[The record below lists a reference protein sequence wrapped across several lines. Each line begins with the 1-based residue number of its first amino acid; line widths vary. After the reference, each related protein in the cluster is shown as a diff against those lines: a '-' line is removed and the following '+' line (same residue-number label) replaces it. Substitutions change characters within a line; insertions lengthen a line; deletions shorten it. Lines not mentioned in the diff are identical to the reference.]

1 MSSLPT
7 ADCLLCFET
16 KPLADFPQ
24 APVTPHCQ
32 HTATSCLV
40 CVASFL
46 ESQSRNGFINRL
58 SCPECSGLL
67 TYDGVQDFAT
77 SDLFERYK
85 TYAIE
90 QLISNT
96 YHLVWCPLC
105 GTQMAQYEGAEQGIT
120 LCLACNRQFCS
131 RHQVSWHAEF
141 TCDEYEIFLTDP
153 SFRSKAQLAAA
164 EQEAYGLQDEQLR
177 QLIQDADDNF
187 AHSLM
192 NERQA
197 SQARLEKKARERRL
211 AEERA
216 VREAQRQ
223 REREEAERV
232 LERKRQEEKLTGE
245 SIRRKTKP
253 CPGCRVPIEKNGGW
267 FLWSAAGW

>member
-1 MSSLPT
+1 MSSLAT
-7 ADCLLCFET
+7 ADCLSCFEV

-24 APVTPHCQ
+24 VPVTPHCR
-32 HTATSCLV
+32 HTATVCLV

-46 ESQSRNGFINRL
+46 ESQSSDGAMDRL
-58 SCPECSGLL
+58 SCPECSELL

-77 SDLFERYK
+77 PDLFERYK

-90 QLISNT
+90 QLIGKA
-96 YHLVWCPLC
+96 YDQIWCPLC
-105 GTQMAQYEGAEQGIT
+105 GTRMVQNVGAERGIA

-141 TCDEYEIFLTDP
+141 TCDEYEIFLNDAG
-153 SFRSKAQLAAA
+153 FRSKAQLAAA
-164 EQEAYGLQDEQLR
+164 EEEAYGLQDEQLR

-216 VREAQRQ
+216 AREAQRQ
-223 REREEAERV
+223 REREEAER
-232 LERKRQEEKLTGE
+232 LSERKRQEEKLTSKTALNVSMSSPGTGLGGE
-245 SIRRKTKP
+245 VWKQSY
-253 CPGCRVPIEKNGGW
+253 
-267 FLWSAAGW
+267 L